1 MPKQVYKLER
11 FDGGANTQSSP
22 KDIGDNEV
30 VSIVN
35 GFVDSVGKVRTAPLS
50 NTILL
55 TTDGGTPN
63 SSSANRMTILD
74 GEVINGDGLF
84 LFSSDWRGGQI
95 KTTGAH
101 TGSDGAAILEDD
113 TNQFVEDILNSA
125 KVYNLTDGSSATI
138 SDTYNGS
145 AAGTGDGKLVG
156 GLSGGT
162 DDDWDED
169 DSYRVY
175 AMSGAS
181 SVTEAGD
188 DYLCIPRQQANGGG
202 IYIKSRNGGNSAV
215 AIIEFNS
222 NANILPQY
230 YSVDGVLRVCDSAIT
245 TNYQSTNVNK
255 WYGYINRTLFEGFPS
270 AYQHTIDGWIT
281 ENSEPATPA
290 AGSDLTAGAE
300 ITGASGFYTDATD
313 VASTGTNNDTG
324 YTSATDAI
332 STGSGDTLTNKAAG
346 TLQGGT
352 FSGNTVTSAAVHI
365 KVDAN
370 NNANWNAQVVVRIGQ
385 ANSTTQF
392 QTSGY
397 QYKVLDLYNLKGFGG
412 EDPDTRDNLTAE
424 FTFSGTE
431 FDVTS
436 NNARVSLRVLSN
448 SSGVAPTIDYM
459 TFFSGS
465 NGAEAFSSIDNA
477 VSVVV
482 GDSYTASTDWA
493 GEWNVGVSY
502 VYDGK
507 QESLVRP
514 LSVAGV
520 KTVTLTKA
528 PYTNVGFRY
537 TPRWNQR
544 ITGINV
550 YMKKESDSDWLLH
563 ALCDLKAGEVYR
575 YGDTEKVVGAV
586 SGTTADKKYLFSLGG
601 ELSPDLPVANYESY
615 SGIPQDTKSLTARF
629 KTAVVANRRVY
640 IGNVKMQDELG
651 TTRVFADRIIK
662 SPVNRFDTFPI
673 HNSVEAA
680 VNDGESIVELVAFG
694 DRLLQFKERTLYV
707 LNIAGKY
714 EALESTHQ
722 FRGVAHK
729 GAVAKMEIGVAW
741 VNKHG
746 CFFFDGNTIKNL
758 LEKRGLRAISEST
771 WTAFI
776 TDESSV
782 SYIPSTRQ
790 LVVVSSYA
798 AGANTGDA
806 YIFDFVTHSW
816 VKTTDFTSS
825 TYSISNITHLW
836 DGSLVWIENEAT
848 NVFLKRKDLS
858 APTATIT
865 ATTIAFVDSNPDTI
879 TDSGDGFLTAGFEA
893 GMKIVVTGA
902 GESGNNATFTI
913 ASVVAGTITLGGSDA
928 LTAESA
934 SASITIQ
941 SGTPNFELITKEVD
955 FGNPAS
961 KKNIYKVVATY
972 KGGSAQLI
980 TPTYGVDGAT
990 PSSAFNAGVLSVTAN
1005 SNQNVLE
1012 ITPSSTIK
1020 NVKSFQLKLA
1030 GVAANTFELNDLNIV
1045 YREKRV
1051 V

>member
-1 MPKQVYKLER
+1 M
-11 FDGGANTQSSP
+11 
-22 KDIGDNEV
+22 
-30 VSIVN
+30 
-35 GFVDSVGKVRTAPLS
+35 
-50 NTILL
+50 
-55 TTDGGTPN
+55 
-63 SSSANRMTILD
+63 
-74 GEVINGDGLF
+74 
-84 LFSSDWRGGQI
+84 
-95 KTTGAH
+95 
-101 TGSDGAAILEDD
+101 
-113 TNQFVEDILNSA
+113 
-125 KVYNLTDGSSATI
+125 
-138 SDTYNGS
+138 
-145 AAGTGDGKLVG
+145 
-156 GLSGGT
+156 
-162 DDDWDED
+162 
-169 DSYRVY
+169 
-175 AMSGAS
+175 
-181 SVTEAGD
+181 
-188 DYLCIPRQQANGGG
+188 
-202 IYIKSRNGGNSAV
+202 
-215 AIIEFNS
+215 
-222 NANILPQY
+222 
-230 YSVDGVLRVCDSAIT
+230 
-245 TNYQSTNVNK
+245 
-255 WYGYINRTLFEGFPS
+255 
-270 AYQHTIDGWIT
+270 
-281 ENSEPATPA
+281 
-290 AGSDLTAGAE
+290 
-300 ITGASGFYTDATD
+300 
-313 VASTGTNNDTG
+313 
-324 YTSATDAI
+324 
-332 STGSGDTLTNKAAG
+332 
-346 TLQGGT
+346 
-352 FSGNTVTSAAVHI
+352 
-365 KVDAN
+365 
-370 NNANWNAQVVVRIGQ
+370 
-385 ANSTTQF
+385 
-392 QTSGY
+392 
-397 QYKVLDLYNLKGFGG
+397 
-412 EDPDTRDNLTAE
+412 
-424 FTFSGTE
+424 
-431 FDVTS
+431 
-436 NNARVSLRVLSN
+436 
-448 SSGVAPTIDYM
+448 
-459 TFFSGS
+459 
-465 NGAEAFSSIDNA
+465 
-477 VSVVV
+477 
-482 GDSYTASTDWA
+482 
-493 GEWNVGVSY
+493 
-502 VYDGK
+502 
-507 QESLVRP
+507 
-514 LSVAGV
+514 
-520 KTVTLTKA
+520 
-528 PYTNVGFRY
+528 
-537 TPRWNQR
+537 
-544 ITGINV
+544 
-550 YMKKESDSDWLLH
+550 
-563 ALCDLKAGEVYR
+563 
-575 YGDTEKVVGAV
+575 
-586 SGTTADKKYLFSLGG
+586 GG

-673 HNSVEAA
+673 RNSVEAA

-694 DRLLQFKERTLYV
+694 DRLLQFKERTLYI

-714 EALESTHQ
+714 ESLESTHQ

-729 GAVAKMEIGVAW
+729 RAVAKMEIGVAW

-825 TYSISNITHLW
+825 TYSISNIAHLW

-879 TDSGDGFLTAGFEA
+879 TDSGNGFLTAGFEA